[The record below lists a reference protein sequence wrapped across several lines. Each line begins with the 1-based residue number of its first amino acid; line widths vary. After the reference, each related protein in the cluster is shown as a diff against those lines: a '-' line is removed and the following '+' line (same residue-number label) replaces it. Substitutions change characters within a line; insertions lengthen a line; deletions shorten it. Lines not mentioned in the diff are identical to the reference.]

1 MAIPVFVFSAFAM
14 WGISFTLWMF
24 FDFSFLLSTVLGLVA
39 ATGLFFAIL
48 GVARIIHL
56 FSKASKDPSRS
67 GPVLPLGRRN

>member
-1 MAIPVFVFSAFAM
+1 
-14 WGISFTLWMF
+14 MF
-24 FDFSFLLSTVLGLVA
+24 FGFSFLLSTVLGLVA

-56 FSKASKDPSRS
+56 FSEASKDPSRS